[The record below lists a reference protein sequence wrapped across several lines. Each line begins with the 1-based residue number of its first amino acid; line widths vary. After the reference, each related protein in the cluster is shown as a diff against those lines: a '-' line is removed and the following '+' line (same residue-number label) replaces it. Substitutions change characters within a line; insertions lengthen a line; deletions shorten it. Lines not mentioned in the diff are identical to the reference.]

1 MFLRQLRRS
10 LHLIKIMTKEINKKR
25 KEKEIRK
32 SNKPHHPDII
42 FNGNPVEKGL
52 TKNMGMLLDSKL
64 HFDDHIK
71 GVFDNTSKSVGL
83 MRKLRNF
90 LLRLSLLQIY
100 KSFVRPYLDDG
111 DIINEKASMGSF

>member
-32 SNKPHHPDII
+32 SNKPHHSDII
-42 FNGNPVEKGL
+42 FNGNLVEKAL
-52 TKNMGMLLDSKL
+52 TKNMGILLDSKL
-64 HFDDHIK
+64 DFDDHIK
-71 GVFDNTSKSVGL
+71 GVFDKTSKSVGL